1 MNIAKL
7 QQTVPAALE
16 KIKDDEKEIYSG
28 LSRYGRA
35 LDKVTFYSSPPP
47 YTYLLIPIDLQSNY
61 HLLNQRL

>member
-1 MNIAKL
+1 MLLDPSSARVNIAKL

-35 LDKVTFYSSPPP
+35 LDKVTSLSPPSP
-47 YTYLLIPIDLQSNY
+47 
-61 HLLNQRL
+61 

>member
-1 MNIAKL
+1 MLLDPSSARVNIAKL

-35 LDKVTFYSSPPP
+35 LDKVTSLSPPP
-47 YTYLLIPIDLQSNY
+47 IDTC
-61 HLLNQRL
+61 